1 MRDDDGAWLDGDWQ
15 WHRDGSAVT
24 LLWRGFWGTVGF
36 GRSLRGSV
44 RVFWWGLRGSVRVF
58 RFVLRCTISVL
69 GLRGTIRV
77 QSWSSIPILSL
88 FGNVAFNS

>member
-15 WHRDGSAVT
+15 WHRDGSAIT
-24 LLWRGFWGTVGF
+24 LLWRGFGGTVGF

-44 RVFWWGLRGSVRVF
+44 RVF
-58 RFVLRCTISVL
+58 RFVLRSTISVL
-69 GLRGTIRV
+69 GLRSTIRV
-77 QSWSSIPILSL
+77 QSWGSIPILSL